1 MNQGNKVNGSF
12 LYFKFAR
19 SSVGDLELSVIIMK
33 HNLVPSPLMRD
44 AQENDPRQFALAVNM
59 GGSEFHDKCQFAK
72 LRYYATL
79 QRGLKKYT
87 RLSID
92 VRIHTHAAEL

>member
-1 MNQGNKVNGSF
+1 MNQENKVNGSF
-12 LYFKFAR
+12 LYFKLAR

-44 AQENDPRQFALAVNM
+44 AQENDPSQFALAVNM
-59 GGSEFHDKCQFAK
+59 GGSQYAK

-79 QRGLKKYT
+79 LCSVHCSK
-87 RLSID
+87 S
-92 VRIHTHAAEL
+92 E